1 MTLKLTAEEM
11 RYIAL
16 FEGLTGVHVRDC
28 VIHESGG
35 LITFVVGKGEMG
47 LAIGKNG
54 SKIKKT
60 ERWVGRN
67 VEVVEYSEEPTVFIR
82 NVLAPARVR
91 SVEVIERGGRKIA
104 AVSVEIE
111 DRKVAIGRRGR
122 KIENAKKL
130 VERHHEIQDVILK

>member
-11 RYIAL
+11 RHIAL
-16 FEGLTGVHVRDC
+16 FEGLTGVHVKDC

-35 LITFVVGKGEMG
+35 LITFVVKEGEMG

-54 SKIKKT
+54 SKIKRA
-60 ERWVGRN
+60 ERLVGKN
-67 VEVVEYSEEPTVFIR
+67 VEVVEYSEEPTVFVR
-82 NVLAPARVR
+82 NVLAPARVK
-91 SVEVIERGGRKIA
+91 SVEIIEQAGKKIV

-111 DRKVAIGRRGR
+111 DKKVAIGRRGR

-130 VERHHEIQDVILK
+130 VERHHEIQDMILK